1 MKNKLLISIVAIFLI
16 LFNSCQEDVL
26 DKQPLDII
34 TDALVW
40 NDQSLIDA
48 YLTQTYANTYVF
60 TQECSDN
67 AAFGRSDMWFG
78 MFDVLHLSDEVKQS
92 WGPAV
97 AGKNGTIRIN
107 GGTLEWWETSYTV
120 IRSLNEFIQRVPD
133 GPVDDVFKKE
143 KTAEARWIRAF
154 NYFSMVKRYGGV
166 PIIIEPQSVDDPEET
181 LYPER
186 NTEKEVYDFVM
197 SEMDAIVNDL
207 PDGASAEPGR
217 ASKGAAL
224 ALKSRAALYAG
235 SIAQY
240 GTVQL
245 NGLLGINSGEAKAYY
260 QKSYE
265 ASKALIDGEKYALY
279 NSDPDKV
286 VNYQNI
292 FLKKDHSEVI
302 FAKKHTYTDKQ
313 AGGNGW
319 AWDFFVGPSPQG
331 WGGGTCITP
340 YLEMVEEYEYI
351 DGTPGTLDRG
361 ALQQGLWTTDELW
374 ANREPRFYASICTQ
388 NTKWKGVPLQF
399 YFGLRKPDGSVILD
413 GSYEG
418 VAARGNQHTTTRL
431 RTGTGF
437 GVLKYLEESKD
448 NFGPR
453 ATSGT
458 DYLVFRYGEI
468 LLNFAE
474 AAFELGKTNEALD
487 AINQI
492 RRRAGVAELTSVD
505 RIAIRH
511 ERKIELAFEGHRYWD
526 LRRWRTAVNDLT
538 RSFSGIDYILDYTT
552 RKYQIKVLP
561 NIDGITTQPVF
572 HEYNYYLP
580 ITLKRTGNN
589 TNLVENPGYN

>member
-1 MKNKLLISIVAIFLI
+1 MKNKILISIAAIFLI
-16 LFNSCQEDVL
+16 LLNSCQKDVL

-34 TDALVW
+34 TDAIVW
-40 NDQSLIDA
+40 NDQNLIDA

-67 AAFGRSDMWFG
+67 EEFGRSDMWFG
-78 MFDVLHLSDEVKQS
+78 FVDVLQLSDEVKQV
-92 WGPAV
+92 WGPA
-97 AGKNGTIRIN
+97 APGKNGTIRIN
-107 GGTLEWWETSYTV
+107 GGTLEWWETSYKV
-120 IRSLNEFIQRVPD
+120 IRALNEFIKRVPEA
-133 GPVDDVFKKE
+133 PVEDVFKKE

-166 PIIIEPQSVDDPEET
+166 PIITDPQSIDDPKET
-181 LYPER
+181 LYPKR
-186 NTEKEVYDFVM
+186 NAEKEVYDFVI

-207 PDGASAEPGR
+207 PDGASAKPGR

-245 NGLLGINSGEAKAYY
+245 NGLLGINSEEANAYY

-265 ASKALIDGEKYALY
+265 ASKALMDGGDYALY

-286 VNYQNI
+286 ANYQNI

-302 FAKKHTYTDKQ
+302 FAKKHTYIDKL

-319 AWDFFVGPSPQG
+319 AWDFFVGPSPQA

-351 DGTPGTLDRG
+351 DGTPGTWDRD
-361 ALQQGLWTTDELW
+361 AVQQRLWSTDELW
-374 ANREPRFYASICTQ
+374 ANRDPRFYASICTQ
-388 NTKWKGVPLQF
+388 NTIWKGAPLQF
-399 YFGLRKPDGSVILD
+399 YYGLRKPDGSVLYD

-418 VAARGNQHTTTRL
+418 IAARGNQQFTSVE

-437 GVLKYLEESKD
+437 GVLKYLDENK
-448 NFGPR
+448 NMFGPR
-453 ATSGT
+453 ADSGT

-474 AAFELGKTNEALD
+474 AAYELGKTNEALD

-492 RRRAGVAELTSVD
+492 RTRAGVAELTSID
-505 RIAIRH
+505 REKIRH

-538 RSFSGIDYILDYTT
+538 RSFSGIDYILDYET
-552 RKYQIKVLP
+552 RKYQIQVRP
-561 NIDGITTQPVF
+561 HIDGITNQPVF

-580 ITLKRTGNN
+580 ITLARTGNN
-589 TNLVENPGYN
+589 TNLVENPGY